1 MAMNQGYSGLFQGI
15 SSNSGSTNFL
25 ADYASLKSGS
35 YGRLMKAYYGTS
47 QNSSSTADGVGTRT
61 SNVLD
66 RILEER
72 KNPKVS
78 EDVKEA
84 NANLTTGISN
94 LKKTVASLQNDAT
107 YTATQNA
114 QTGQVSQSATD
125 KTVAAMKDYVA
136 QYNDVVN
143 ASKKSTM
150 TNKTGYIANM
160 MKATAANADKLKE
173 VGVTINN
180 DGTLMLNEK
189 KLKETDVTKVQ
200 DLFSSKDLM
209 SYGSTVASR
218 LNFAGIGL
226 DAADSADKDN
236 KAGTGAA
243 GVKADSEALASDKL
257 YEKVKDKDG
266 KETDKYDMDK
276 ILSTA
281 KSFVNNY
288 NQMFIAGQS
297 STNSGVI
304 ANLAQIREKTQQNKD
319 ALKQFGFD
327 VDEKGRL
334 KLDED
339 KFKKSDMSQVQKFF
353 KDYGSS
359 IATNASL
366 VDYYTT
372 TNANTASGYTAGGA
386 YSVQGSS
393 RFADSI

>member
-1 MAMNQGYSGLFQGI
+1 MAINQGYSGLFQSL
-15 SSNSGSTNFL
+15 SSSSGNSNFL

-35 YGRLMKAYYGTS
+35 YGRLMKAYYGTTV
-47 QNSSSTADGVGTRT
+47 NSSSTSSGTGTRT

-66 RILEER
+66 KILEER

-78 EDVKEA
+78 EEVQEA

-94 LKKTVASLQNDAT
+94 LKKTVASLQNDST

-125 KTVAAMKDYVA
+125 QTVSAMKDYVA

-150 TNKTGYIANM
+150 TNKTGYIANVM
-160 MKATAANADKLKE
+160 HTTAANADKLKE
-173 VGVTINN
+173 IGVTINA

-189 KLKETDVTKVQ
+189 KLRETDVTKVQ
-200 DLFSSKDLM
+200 DLFSSKDIM

-218 LNFAGIGL
+218 LNFAGISSSTTE
-226 DAADSADKDN
+226 DVDKDN
-236 KAGTGAA
+236 KAGTGAS
-243 GVKADSEALASDKL
+243 GVKADSETLASDKL

-266 KETDKYDMDK
+266 NLNYDMDK

-281 KSFVNNY
+281 KSFVSNY

-372 TNANTASGYTAGGA
+372 TNANATNGYTAGGA

>member
-1 MAMNQGYSGLFQGI
+1 MAINQGYSGLFQSLS
-15 SSNSGSTNFL
+15 SSNGSSNFL

-35 YGRLMKAYYGTS
+35 YGRLMKAYYGTTV
-47 QNSSSTADGVGTRT
+47 NSSSTSSGTGTRT

-66 RILEER
+66 QILEER

-78 EDVKEA
+78 EEVKEA

-125 KTVAAMKDYVA
+125 KTVSAMKDYVA

-150 TNKTGYIANM
+150 TNKTGYIANIM
-160 MKATAANADKLKE
+160 SSTAANADKLKE
-173 VGVTINN
+173 IGVTINT

-189 KLKETDVTKVQ
+189 KLRETDVTKVQ

-218 LNFAGIGL
+218 LNFAGISSSTTE
-226 DAADSADKDN
+226 DADKDN
-236 KAGTGAA
+236 KAGTGAS

-266 KETDKYDMDK
+266 NMNYDIDK

-281 KSFVNNY
+281 NSFVSNY

-304 ANLAQIREKTQQNKD
+304 SNLAQIREKTQQNKD

-372 TNANTASGYTAGGA
+372 TKANAANSYTAAGA
-386 YSVQGSS
+386 YNVQGSS
-393 RFADSI
+393 RFTDSI

>member
-1 MAMNQGYSGLFQGI
+1 MAINQGYSGLFQSL
-15 SSNSGSTNFL
+15 SSSSGNSNFL

-35 YGRLMKAYYGTS
+35 YGRLMKAYYGTTV
-47 QNSSSTADGVGTRT
+47 NSSSTSSGTGTRT

-66 RILEER
+66 KILEER

-78 EDVKEA
+78 EEVQEA

-94 LKKTVASLQNDAT
+94 LKKTVASLQNDST

-114 QTGQVSQSATD
+114 QTGQVSQSAVD
-125 KTVAAMKDYVA
+125 KTVSAMKDYVA

-150 TNKTGYIANM
+150 TNKTGYIANIM
-160 MKATAANADKLKE
+160 SSTAANADKLKE
-173 VGVTINN
+173 IGVTINT

-189 KLKETDVTKVQ
+189 KLRETDVTKVQ

-218 LNFAGIGL
+218 LNFAGISSSTTE
-226 DAADSADKDN
+226 DADKDN
-236 KAGTGAA
+236 KAGTGAS

-266 KETDKYDMDK
+266 NMNYDIDK

-281 KSFVNNY
+281 NSFVSNY

-304 ANLAQIREKTQQNKD
+304 SNLAQIREKTQQNKD

-372 TNANTASGYTAGGA
+372 TKANAANSYTAAGA
-386 YSVQGSS
+386 YNVQGSS
-393 RFADSI
+393 RFTDSI